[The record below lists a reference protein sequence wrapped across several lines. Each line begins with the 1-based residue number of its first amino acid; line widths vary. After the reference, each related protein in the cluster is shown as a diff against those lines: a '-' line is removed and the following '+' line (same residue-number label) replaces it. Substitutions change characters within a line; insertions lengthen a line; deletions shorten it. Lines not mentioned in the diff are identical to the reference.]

1 MKISVV
7 IPVYKVEPY
16 IEKCLNS
23 VKNQTFTEFECLI
36 IDDGSPDNSIQI
48 AQQCIEKDSRFRI
61 ITQKNKGLGGARNTG
76 IDNAKGEWIIF
87 LDSDDWWEPN
97 LLEKMYTEA
106 IKNEV
111 DFIVC
116 RYKKISSKGDF
127 IGYSDSLPEGIY
139 TSKDTLIRFFLE
151 LPTAWNKLY
160 KRSIWEG
167 VRYPEQLYYEDLPTT
182 YQLIFKCNKVQ
193 FIDEGLYCYNLR
205 EGSMLRHFSQ
215 KQVDDRFE
223 LLKLIEQTFAKHPE
237 YNAQKWITY
246 AYLVHIPYTLHIG
259 IMAYAD
265 KHQARTVLKELKKR
279 LNPAYFNPKSIW
291 GLRKDLGIGRTVLLL
306 SYYYSLGLSC
316 ALFSLR
322 DKLAKLLK
330 R

>member
-7 IPVYKVEPY
+7 IPVYQVEPY

-23 VKNQTFTEFECLI
+23 VKNQTFTDFECLI

-48 AQQCIEKDSRFRI
+48 AQQCIENDTRFRI
-61 ITQKNKGLGGARNTG
+61 ISQKNKGVGGAKNTG
-76 IDNAKGEWIIF
+76 LSLIKGEWLAF

-97 LLEKMYTEA
+97 FLERVYKEA
-106 IKNEV
+106 VINQV
-111 DFIVC
+111 DCVVC
-116 RYKKISSKGDF
+116 NYKKITNEGVF
-127 IGYSDSLPEGIY
+127 IGLGKILSPGIY
-139 TSKDTLIRFFLE
+139 TSTEILLKYFLDN
-151 LPTAWNKLY
+151 PTTWNKFC
-160 KRSIWEG
+160 KTTIWKKIH
-167 VRYPEQLYYEDLPTT
+167 YPEGLYYEDLPTT
-182 YQLIFKCNKVQ
+182 YLLAFYSNKVQ

-265 KHQARTVLKELKKR
+265 KRQAQTALKELKKR

-306 SYYYSLGLSC
+306 SYYYSLGLSYP
-316 ALFSLR
+316 LFSLR
-322 DKLAKLLK
+322 DKLAKWLK
-330 R
+330 K